1 MTSKRH
7 SQAHSGAHSGAAT
20 SVDAPAAEREIPEP
34 ILAATKATVLAVGVR
49 RTTLTDVARRAGV
62 SRMTLYRLVPD
73 VTTLVLEV
81 MTREFAALLDAAE
94 AGATRRRSA
103 RARIVATTVE
113 VARRL
118 PDEPLFRRVLDVD
131 PELLLPY
138 LTDRIGTTQRL
149 AVAHLRRM
157 LAEGVGDGS
166 VRRTDLDVLATA
178 LVLTVAPFVV
188 SARLL
193 DEVGRSAALD
203 ELSRMVDAWLSP

>member
-7 SQAHSGAHSGAAT
+7 STFTVMAAT
-20 SVDAPAAEREIPEP
+20 ADREIPES
-34 ILAATKATVLAVGVR
+34 ILAATRATVLAVGVR

-81 MTREFAALLDAAE
+81 MTREFAALLAAAE
-94 AGATRRRSA
+94 SAAGRRRSA
-103 RARIVATTVE
+103 RARIVATTVD
-113 VARRL
+113 VVRRL

-138 LTDRIGTTQRL
+138 LTDRVGATQRL
-149 AVAHLRRM
+149 AVAHVRRM
-157 LAEGVGDGS
+157 LAEGSADGS
-166 VRRTDLDVLATA
+166 VRRADLDVLAAT
-178 LVLTVAPFVV
+178 LVLTVVPFVV

-193 DEVGRSAALD
+193 DEVGREAALD
-203 ELSRMVDAWLSP
+203 ELALMVDAWLRP

>member
-7 SQAHSGAHSGAAT
+7 SGVGTAIAVAVA
-20 SVDAPAAEREIPEP
+20 DREIPEP

-73 VTTLVLEV
+73 VTTLVLAV
-81 MTREFAALLDAAE
+81 MTREFAALLDSAE
-94 AGATRRRSA
+94 AASSRRRSA

-138 LTDRIGTTQRL
+138 LTDRIGATQRL

-157 LAEGVGDGS
+157 LAEGVADGS
-166 VRRTDLDVLATA
+166 VRRTDLDVLATT
-178 LVLTVAPFVV
+178 LVLTVAPYVV

-193 DEVGRSAALD
+193 DEVGRGAALD
-203 ELSRMVDAWLSP
+203 ELSRMVDAWLAP

>member
-7 SQAHSGAHSGAAT
+7 TGATAL
-20 SVDAPAAEREIPEP
+20 APVAVSEREIPP
-34 ILAATKATVLAVGVR
+34 SILAATRSTVLAVGVR

-94 AGATRRRSA
+94 TSSARRRSA

-113 VARRL
+113 VARRM
-118 PDEPLFRRVLDVD
+118 PEEPLFRRVLDVD

-138 LTDRIGTTQRL
+138 LTDRIGSTQRL

-157 LAEGVGDGS
+157 LAEGVADGS

-193 DEVGRSAALD
+193 DVVGPDAALD
-203 ELSRMVDAWLSP
+203 ELARMVDAWLSP

>member
-7 SQAHSGAHSGAAT
+7 SGVGTAIAVA
-20 SVDAPAAEREIPEP
+20 DREIPEP

-73 VTTLVLEV
+73 VTTLVLAV
-81 MTREFAALLDAAE
+81 MTREFAALLDSAE
-94 AGATRRRSA
+94 AASSRRRSA

-138 LTDRIGTTQRL
+138 LTDRIGATQRL

-157 LAEGVGDGS
+157 LAEGVADGS
-166 VRRTDLDVLATA
+166 VRRTDLDVLATT
-178 LVLTVAPFVV
+178 LVLTVAPYVV

-193 DEVGRSAALD
+193 DEVGRGAALD
-203 ELSRMVDAWLSP
+203 ELSRMVDAWLAP